1 MVAAPAVDLLITERI
16 WCTVRAFACISS
28 GAMRCA
34 CLACSGVLNDHGIEV
49 FIPPATQIALSA
61 LAFVLLIAFVRV
73 GCRRYD
79 GGESEVGI

>member
-1 MVAAPAVDLLITERI
+1 MITV
-16 WCTVRAFACISS
+16 C
-28 GAMRCA
+28 
-34 CLACSGVLNDHGIEV
+34 HIEV

-79 GGESEVGI
+79 GGESEAGHNTTSSDVLVVVPAECGYLMHVPPLPVNRQWAL